1 PAILAGYGQ
10 LNMPTNVPANQYI
23 LVKGQKA
30 SASRG
35 VGKSLADYL
44 SEWEPDAI
52 RYTLASVLPEQSD
65 SELTEEE
72 MVRRNNEELVATWGN
87 LVQRVFTQIQNNKD
101 AITTPSSLEPVDEE
115 LLKEAHKAFVE
126 IGKYI
131 EAVELKTALQE
142 SMRYVSKVNVYL
154 NETEPWK
161 VIKEDQDRA
170 GRILYTALQ
179 AIDACANLLYP
190 FMPTTSRKV
199 TSAIQKDTENFW
211 GLNDIKIG
219 AELIKIGHLFKKFD

>member
-1 PAILAGYGQ
+1 MNYKFKKSKNKNETEVINNVLRF
-10 LNMPTNVPANQYI
+10 LNK
-23 LVKGQKA
+23 LWKF
-30 SASRG
+30 
-35 VGKSLADYL
+35 
-44 SEWEPDAI
+44 
-52 RYTLASVLPEQSD
+52 VL
-65 SELTEEE
+65 
-72 MVRRNNEELVATWGN
+72 N
-87 LVQRVFTQIQNNKD
+87 LKNFEN
-101 AITTPSSLEPVDEE
+101 DEE
-115 LLKEAHKAFVE
+115 LLKEADKAFIE
-126 IGKYI
+126 IGKHI

-161 VIKEDQDRA
+161 VIKENEDRA

-219 AELIKIGHLFKKFD
+219 AELTKIGHLFKKFD